1 VGSTPG
7 PRLASGRW
15 TDVYDAGGGRVV
27 KRYRDPAAAW
37 IADFE
42 ARVMTHARAHRVPVP
57 EVFDVDGGDVVLE
70 RIPGPTMLHALARHP
85 RAMRDH
91 ARTLATL
98 HRAVHEVP
106 APAGLDEPFGP
117 GGVLLHL
124 DLHPDNIIL
133 SPRGPVIIDWQGAV
147 SGPAPADVAHTWLLI
162 RTSVVPGALRQ
173 RIVGTLGQRLFA
185 ATFLRHVD
193 AAAARRLLP
202 AVAERRLRDTSL
214 LDAERSRIT
223 RIVKPADKGDS

>member
-1 VGSTPG
+1 MGSTPG

-57 EVFDVDGGDVVLE
+57 EVFDVDGGDIVLE

-85 RAMRDH
+85 RAMPDH

-117 GGVLLHL
+117 GGVLLPL
-124 DLHPDNIIL
+124 FSFNA
-133 SPRGPVIIDWQGAV
+133 GVE
-147 SGPAPADVAHTWLLI
+147 
-162 RTSVVPGALRQ
+162 
-173 RIVGTLGQRLFA
+173 LGQLLVAAVILTLLCKLRTRPLFA
-185 ATFLRHVD
+185 ARL
-193 AAAARRLLP
+193 AAGCSITVGVLGSYWLFER
-202 AVAERRLRDTSL
+202 VALN
-214 LDAERSRIT
+214 
-223 RIVKPADKGDS
+223 